1 MTLKSNSRA
10 ASHRPESVETASC
23 NNSGKNGQS
32 LCSAGNADNAFAFDL
47 PTSPAFGLGAPT
59 NDTSV
64 EETYNNKRM
73 RAMQEISQHLQ
84 SELTYF
90 REHSLRRYTY
100 SLKRYS
106 TFFTSLITNPA
117 AANIKAYYYER
128 LFENWETLAPDSIM
142 FDAIQVI
149 VSYYNKIYRLNES
162 DTVNHAEINESLL
175 VANLLKDQLY
185 SYIRQ
190 HHGKEAHKIES
201 ITRDLFVCYEL
212 FNFFNIDKAAYF
224 TKDLLNKAKELLTK
238 KLDRP
243 AVRSSFAFWMY
254 QYVLEAK
261 PKEEKIKD
269 HDPAIFRHVIPF
281 LAETAM
287 TIMYYH
293 NQVLDQ
299 KGGVIIFD
307 EMNKVKTNLASAN
320 LLKELLYNYI
330 DEKTGC
336 NQPDKNLLTDR
347 MRLIFSCVDVGQLID
362 KKVNNF
368 KNFEDENFKYHFDTL
383 DLFSNQPETFK
394 VVSTFLDIPG
404 LLQNIKKEIEYD
416 HLKNPIT
423 ALKTNFSNRRRGR
436 YFDLYFDR
444 IFLTSG
450 ALFKI
455 TTQTMLEMLGVQDVA
470 LRNCAIS
477 NAVTYGMMLQVVNDN
492 NDFVK
497 IETGTIEKRKDDVL
511 CDLKNGTLS
520 LPLIIYF
527 TINRNLKTIVHR
539 YIGNPQF
546 KMTNQTIKEIQKAL
560 FESRALDCS
569 IAIAKQMVREQKGVY
584 WFKKTPDKEIF
595 LRDIYSIAFYNKYLT
610 EIQLQEKDL
619 YKSQEIPASF
629 FIEQCKG
636 FISKGKKTLAGASSF
651 SKSLFNR
658 PTPAIIS

>member
-1 MTLKSNSRA
+1 MTLKSNSQA
-10 ASHRPESVETASC
+10 VSHRSESGGTASR
-23 NNSGKNGQS
+23 KNIGGRGFS
-32 LCSAGNADNAFAFDL
+32 DLGIAHSKAAFELSA
-47 PTSPAFGLGAPT
+47 SPAIGMGSPA
-59 NDTSV
+59 NNTSV

-90 REHSLRRYTY
+90 KEHSLRRYKN

-106 TFFTSLITNPA
+106 PLFKSLITNPA
-117 AANIKAYYYER
+117 EANIAGYYHER
-128 LFENWETLAPDSIM
+128 LYEYWEQLEPDSK
-142 FDAIQVI
+142 FYDAIQVI
-149 VSYYNKIYRLNES
+149 LTYYNRVYHLNENNAI
-162 DTVNHAEINESLL
+162 NHAEINESLL
-175 VANLLKDQLY
+175 TANLLKDQLY
-185 SYIRQ
+185 LYIQQ
-190 HHGKEAHKIES
+190 HYGKEAHRVEQ

-212 FNFFNIDKAAYF
+212 FNFFNIDKTAYLI
-224 TKDLLNKAKELLTK
+224 TGSLNKAKELLTK

-243 AVRSSFAFWMY
+243 AVRSSFAYWMY
-254 QYVLEAK
+254 HYVTSAN
-261 PKEEKIKD
+261 PKELKTQDQQPFLFE
-269 HDPAIFRHVIPF
+269 HVIPF

-299 KGGVIIFD
+299 KGGVIIYD
-307 EMNKVKTNLASAN
+307 EIKKVKTNLASAN
-320 LLKELLYNYI
+320 LLKDLLYNYI
-330 DEKTGC
+330 DEKTGRR
-336 NQPDKNLLTDR
+336 QTDKKVLTNN

-383 DLFSNQPETFK
+383 NLFDSHPEAFK
-394 VVSTFLDIPG
+394 TVSEFLAMPE
-404 LLQNIKKEIEYD
+404 LLQNIKNEIEYD

-423 ALKTNFSNRRRGR
+423 ELKTNFSNRRRGR

-455 TTQTMLEMLGVQDVA
+455 TTRTILDLLNIKDVT
-470 LRNCAIS
+470 LRNCAVS

-497 IETGTIEKRKDDVL
+497 IETGTIEKKKDDVL

-546 KMTNQTIKEIQKAL
+546 RMTNQTIKEIQRAL

-569 IAIAKQMVREQKGVY
+569 IAIAKQMVREQKAVY
-584 WFKKTPDKEIF
+584 WFKKTPEKEIF

-610 EIQLQEKDL
+610 EIRLQEKDL
-619 YKSQEIPASF
+619 YKPQDIPLHAF
-629 FIEQCKG
+629 MEQCKN
-636 FISKGKKTLAGASSF
+636 IVSKGKKTLAGASSF
-651 SKSLFNR
+651 SKSLFSR
-658 PTPAIIS
+658 PAPAIIS